1 MMKGAGLWRR
11 KFCNDPNTCRR
22 GAGLFKVAN
31 CDFEQKWKNEE
42 VLKYSK
48 LPEAAIRKFA
58 ETMGE
63 AVL

>member
-1 MMKGAGLWRR
+1 LNKNG
-11 KFCNDPNTCRR
+11 
-22 GAGLFKVAN
+22 
-31 CDFEQKWKNEE
+31 KNEE

-48 LPEAAIRKFA
+48 LPEAAIRKLA